1 MHFNGFGKPIFL
13 IGGGVVLACC
23 GEGLYRSRLTF
34 TEENDTNHQ
43 TLMYLS
49 EQKQFTACIDARVLM
64 GNYSY
69 YSRRRHIHYFV
80 IAAR

>member
-1 MHFNGFGKPIFL
+1 MDFKGFGKPIFL
-13 IGGGVVLACC
+13 IGGGGVVLTCC

-49 EQKQFTACIDARVLM
+49 EQK
-64 GNYSY
+64 
-69 YSRRRHIHYFV
+69 
-80 IAAR
+80 